1 MLSWI
6 GVHDNGPFRQAAHG
20 RATSVLEK
28 RRITHYILFA
38 ALYVLVGR
46 TRKSAKC
53 RKTQIET
60 HLIENEWE
68 TLMTLTN
75 DLVTE
80 RLRTVNDP
88 ELHRDIVSL
97 NMVKEVVIDGGA
109 VRVHVELTTPACPLK
124 DQITA
129 DVQKA
134 VMSLDGVEK
143 VEVEFSAKVRG
154 NSGAPDTLPGVKNV
168 VAIGAGKGGVGKST
182 AAVLVALGL
191 RRSGATVGILDG
203 DVYGPSIP
211 TMLGVEGQKP
221 TVRGEK
227 MVPVEAAG
235 IKVMSIGFMVSR
247 DQPLIW
253 RGPMAHGVVK
263 QFLEQVDWGE
273 LDYLIVDLPPGTG
286 DVPLTLAQSIPGM
299 TGAIVICT
307 PQDVALIDARR
318 AVMMYQQL
326 NVPILGI
333 IENMSYYICP
343 SCGHRDEIFDH
354 GGAKR
359 AAGEMELP
367 FLGAIPLNAR
377 IRQFADSGV
386 PEKTFT
392 DADARVIEAVE
403 AVASAAAGQ
412 ISVQNMKQVERPT
425 LSIE

>member
-1 MLSWI
+1 M
-6 GVHDNGPFRQAAHG
+6 
-20 RATSVLEK
+20 SV
-28 RRITHYILFA
+28 
-38 ALYVLVGR
+38 
-46 TRKSAKC
+46 
-53 RKTQIET
+53 
-60 HLIENEWE
+60 
-68 TLMTLTN
+68 TN
-75 DLVTE
+75 DMVME

-88 ELHRDIVSL
+88 ELHRDIVTL
-97 NMVKEVVIDGGA
+97 KMVKEVTVDGGA
-109 VRVHVELTTPACPLK
+109 VHVHVELTTPACPLK
-124 DQITA
+124 DQIMQ
-129 DVQKA
+129 DVQRA
-134 VMSLDGVEK
+134 VMGLDGVET
-143 VEVEFSAKVRG
+143 VEVEFSAQVRG
-154 NSGAPDTLPGVKNV
+154 ESRLQQSLPGIKNV

-191 RRSGATVGILDG
+191 RRSGASVGILDG

-235 IKVMSIGFMVSR
+235 LKIMSIGFMVNR

-286 DVPLTLAQSIPGM
+286 DVPLSLAQSIPM

-307 PQDVALIDARR
+307 PQDVALLDARR
-318 AVMMYQQL
+318 AVMMYGQL
-326 NVPILGI
+326 NVPMLGI

-354 GGAKR
+354 GGAER
-359 AAGEMELP
+359 AANEMELP
-367 FLGAIPLNAR
+367 FLGAIPLNAK
-377 IRQFADSGV
+377 IRQFADAGA
-386 PEKTFT
+386 PEKTFS
-392 DADARVIEAVE
+392 DADARVVEAVE
-403 AVASAAAGQ
+403 AVAQAAAGQ
-412 ISVQNMKQVERPT
+412 ISVQSLKGQEQPT